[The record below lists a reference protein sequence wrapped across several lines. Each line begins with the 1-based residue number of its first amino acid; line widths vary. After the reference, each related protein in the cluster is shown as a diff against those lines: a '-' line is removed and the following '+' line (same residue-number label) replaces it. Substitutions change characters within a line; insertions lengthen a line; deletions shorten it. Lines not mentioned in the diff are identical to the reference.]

1 MTNPHSNFTFV
12 FFIKVAIAGISTY
25 LAAIFSYPWVVTK
38 EMVDLWPKQ
47 KGAQHTF
54 NGSYRK
60 AGVWL
65 WYHEFAGTYFAGFFT
80 KYFWKTAPNMC
91 ITLLL
96 AEKAGL
102 FKQTVV
108 DNFSGQ
114 GNNTWEDVN
123 RKDSKLFYSLKRLQ
137 FSHLFL
143 NSKIDLHMR
152 NSPKEGK
159 WDRC

>member
-1 MTNPHSNFTFV
+1 LPIPTHLLTFFV
-12 FFIKVAIAGISTY
+12 CITKVAIAGISTY
-25 LAAIFSYPWVVTK
+25 LASIFSYPWVVTK

-47 KGAQHTF
+47 KGTQATF

-80 KYFWKTAPNMC
+80 KYFWKAAPNMF

-114 GNNTWEDVN
+114 GNNSWEDVS
-123 RKDSKLFYSLKRLQ
+123 R
-137 FSHLFL
+137 
-143 NSKIDLHMR
+143 
-152 NSPKEGK
+152 
-159 WDRC
+159 

>member
-1 MTNPHSNFTFV
+1 
-12 FFIKVAIAGISTY
+12 
-25 LAAIFSYPWVVTK
+25 
-38 EMVDLWPKQ
+38 MVDLWPKQ
-47 KGAQHTF
+47 KGTQATF

-80 KYFWKTAPNMC
+80 KYFWKAAPNMF

-114 GNNTWEDVN
+114 GNNTWEDVM
-123 RKDSKLFYSLKRLQ
+123 FYSTKLI
-137 FSHLFL
+137 HLT
-143 NSKIDLHMR
+143 
-152 NSPKEGK
+152 
-159 WDRC
+159 